1 MDIAATDTL
10 DFGKVVDRAKRTIRM
25 TGVILG
31 FLTWFA
37 ITATTW
43 FCLFVLDN
51 LMDLPTALRFPFAIV
66 GLVVTVGAF
75 LKCVVGAFRT
85 SRSNEQVAL
94 MLEKQFGI
102 EGNVLINT
110 MQFEEMGYSDKQK
123 DFIRAT
129 ASAATTGWSHVP
141 LRELW
146 QPDCHPARLP

>member
-10 DFGKVVDRAKRTIRM
+10 DFGRVVDRAKRTIRM
-25 TGVILG
+25 TGMILG

-110 MQFEEMGYSDKQK
+110 MQFEEMDYSDKQR
-123 DFIRAT
+123 DFIRLARFSNALSAPSERVGAT
-129 ASAATTGWSHVP
+129 SRS
-141 LRELW
+141 R
-146 QPDCHPARLP
+146 